1 MDAII
6 SAIATTATTVI
17 SGVVL
22 FLTKRFFTEQ
32 RKKEERRDRAK
43 ERDNVLIL
51 KAINALGKLTVAD
64 SIALRDGKTNEEMIV
79 ALEEYREVEKELY
92 EHLIGYRAGFARND

>member
-6 SAIATTATTVI
+6 SAVSTGATTLI
-17 SGVVL
+17 SGTVL
-22 FLTKRFFTEQ
+22 FLMKRFFREQ
-32 RKKEERRDRAK
+32 RKKEERRDREK

-51 KAINALGKLTVAD
+51 KAINALGKLTVAE
-64 SIALRDGKTNEEMIV
+64 SIALRDGKTNGEMIA

-92 EHLIGYRAGFARND
+92 EHLIGYYAKRA